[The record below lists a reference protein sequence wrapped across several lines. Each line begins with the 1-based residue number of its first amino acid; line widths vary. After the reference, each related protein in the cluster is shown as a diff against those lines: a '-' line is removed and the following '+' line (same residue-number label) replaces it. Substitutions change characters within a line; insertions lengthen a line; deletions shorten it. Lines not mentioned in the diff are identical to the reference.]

1 MPDPHRQASSDGASR
16 GESDP
21 RRQARRWSTPLLLV
35 ILALAALVQFTVIT
49 RSRSEMP
56 MVSDAA
62 DYFSYAYNLKHF
74 GIYSNAL
81 TWAGQ
86 PPPGGVQPDALRS
99 PGYALFLLAIPGLD
113 ASDAYLHRV
122 AQVQAMLGVLSVWLV
137 FLVGGHFLRSGWT
150 HLAAFITAISPHL
163 ANLGTYLLTEV
174 LFHFLLLLSVQASI
188 LALRRPGNW
197 MPLLAGLTWGLCG
210 LVRPTVMFVPAL
222 LLLCTLVV
230 PAMRKWHLAAFWL
243 FAGFI
248 AMQAPWLVRNQ
259 LTTLD
264 RSQGSLMVG
273 TLHHG
278 AYPNFMYENRPETLG
293 WPFRF
298 DPRSEQAERD
308 LPSVLTDIAG
318 KVREHPLTYAKWYL
332 LGKPVTF
339 LSWGYIQGHDIY
351 VFEPV
356 QSPYLDHPW
365 FAASRMLALWMH
377 WPLMLLGTIAALLAW
392 WRPAW
397 LGLEGDRL
405 QAARLVSLVIV
416 YAIAFHVFA
425 APYPRY
431 GVPFRSL
438 IQLMALALASA
449 WIARRFLRP

>member
-1 MPDPHRQASSDGASR
+1 MPENPGQASNDN
-16 GESDP
+16 DP
-21 RRQARRWSTPLLLV
+21 DCEMVIRSTTRRWSTPLLLL
-35 ILALAALVQFTVIT
+35 ILALAALVQFTVVA

-81 TWAGQ
+81 TWAGE

-99 PGYALFLLAIPGLD
+99 PGYPLFLLAIPGLD
-113 ASDAYLHRV
+113 ASDAYLHQV
-122 AQVQAMLGVLSVWLV
+122 ALVQATFGVLSVWLV
-137 FLVGGHFLRSGWT
+137 FLVGGHFLRPGWS

-163 ANLGTYLLTEV
+163 ANLDTYLLTET

-188 LALRRPGNW
+188 LALSRPGKW
-197 MPLLAGLTWGLCG
+197 MPLLAGLAWGLCS

-222 LLLCTLVV
+222 LLLCTIAV
-230 PAMRKWHLAAFWL
+230 PAMRKWHLAAFWV
-243 FAGFI
+243 FAGFL
-248 AMQAPWLVRNQ
+248 AVQTPWLLRNQ
-259 LTTLD
+259 VSSPD

-278 AYPNFMYENRPETLG
+278 SYPDFMYQNRPETLG
-293 WPFRF
+293 WPFRY

-308 LPSVLTDIAG
+308 LPSALSDIAG
-318 KVREHPLTYAKWYL
+318 KFRAQPLAYAKWYL
-332 LGKPVTF
+332 LGKPGTF

-351 VFEPV
+351 VFEPL
-356 QSPYLDHPW
+356 QSPYLDNPW
-365 FAASRMLALWMH
+365 FAVSRTLAFWLH
-377 WPLMLLGTIAALLAW
+377 WPMMLLGSIAALLAW
-392 WRPAW
+392 WRPTW

-405 QAARLVSLVIV
+405 LAARLVSLVIL
-416 YAIAFHVFA
+416 YAIAFHMLA

-438 IQLMALALASA
+438 IQVMALASA
-449 WIARRFLRP
+449 STWISRRSLRP